1 MNDLFL
7 DFLLGVKMGQKSGGG
22 GDTHLKVAPMTIS
35 FGNSTDTTID
45 LNYLNSVK
53 LKTFS
58 DLFIRCESLTYIDVS
73 PLSDGNPTSI
83 SAMFKGCKVLEK
95 IDGLDNLNYTK
106 VTSFDSLFDGC
117 SKLKEVVIHNLI
129 GASNTLWTWS
139 FNNCKAIEKIV
150 LDNYIGTI
158 GTRSFSYCNA
168 LKFLDIRK
176 ATIPTG
182 ITGINPFLDVPADCL
197 IIVKDDTIRNNIKT
211 YRNDFTNIV
220 TFEEYVNS

>member
-22 GDTHLKVAPMTIS
+22 GDTHLKVAPMSIS
-35 FGNSTDTTID
+35 FGNSTDTAID
-45 LNYLNSVK
+45 LNYLNSVN
-53 LKTFS
+53 LKNYSGMFS
-58 DLFIRCESLTYIDVS
+58 SCRSLTYMDVS
-73 PLSDGNPTSI
+73 PLSDGNPTSVSVMFSNC
-83 SAMFKGCKVLEK
+83 SAIEN
-95 IDGLDNLNYTK
+95 IDGLDTLNYTK
-106 VTSFDSLFDGC
+106 VTSFNNMFDGC
-117 SKLKEVVIHNLI
+117 SKLKEVIIHNLVGTSSI
-129 GASNTLWTWS
+129 TWTWG

-150 LDNYIGTI
+150 VDNYIGTI

-197 IIVKDDTIRNNIKT
+197 IIVKDDTTRNNIKT

-220 TFEEYVNS
+220 TVEEYVNS